1 MIALMWWNF
10 ISDLVIMF
18 SCVVWVGLCYS
29 YYQTKERYSISK
41 ADFNGIIEYKSD
53 EQNVIDRRN
62 YNAHALLKINYVSM
76 LLEYFQF
83 CIKMENNSCSNNYL
97 TLINIKLPETI
108 LNTVYVQCSSLDKLL
123 RHQIDR
129 LDYITTT
136 NVWYKS
142 YTFVRFSFIYWMKNR
157 FQYCH

>member
-1 MIALMWWNF
+1 
-10 ISDLVIMF
+10 MF
-18 SCVVWVGLCYS
+18 SCVVWVGLHYS
-29 YYQTKERYSISK
+29 YYQTKEWHSISK

-62 YNAHALLKINYVSM
+62 YNVHTLLKINYVSM

-83 CIKMENNSCSNNYL
+83 YIKMEKNACSNNYL
-97 TLINIKLPETI
+97 TLINIKLPKAI

-129 LDYITTT
+129 LDYIM
-136 NVWYKS
+136 NKKVWYKS
-142 YTFVRFSFIYWMKNR
+142 YTLFDIYVAYLIFFIITIIATIVLYIG
-157 FQYCH
+157 